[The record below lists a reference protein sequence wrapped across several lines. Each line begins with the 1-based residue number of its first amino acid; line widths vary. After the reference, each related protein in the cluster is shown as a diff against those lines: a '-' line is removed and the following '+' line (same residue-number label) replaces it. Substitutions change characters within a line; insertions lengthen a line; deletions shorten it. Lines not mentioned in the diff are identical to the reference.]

1 MLTSEPIKIHE
12 DRSISNTEPNAF
24 AYRDLVSCLSK
35 TYLLPPDAP
44 GTVEIVFCCFC
55 CCFGFFLVT
64 INSETA
70 KLEKEMAFRFKSLR
84 SGVIAQWLC
93 DGQPSFIYPP
103 HL

>member
-44 GTVEIVFCCFC
+44 GIVEIDFCCFC
-55 CCFGFFLVT
+55 CCCFEFFFVT

-70 KLEKEMAFRFKSLR
+70 KMEKEMAFIFKSLG
-84 SGVIAQWLC
+84 SGV
-93 DGQPSFIYPP
+93 
-103 HL
+103 